1 MPIIGSRGAAS
12 GFGFGQRQG
21 GKTFDLHY
29 MIVAG
34 GGSGGKDLAGG
45 GGGGGFR
52 LSFGST
58 PLSSQSEIT
67 VDGGTPYT
75 VTIGGG
81 GPGGQ
86 PNASGSN

>member
-34 GGSGGKDLAGG
+34 GGSGGKDL
-45 GGGGGFR
+45 
-52 LSFGST
+52 
-58 PLSSQSEIT
+58 
-67 VDGGTPYT
+67 DGG
-75 VTIGGG
+75 
-81 GPGGQ
+81 
-86 PNASGSN
+86 

>member
-34 GGSGGKDLAGG
+34 GDPAEKIWPAV
-45 GGGGGFR
+45 
-52 LSFGST
+52 
-58 PLSSQSEIT
+58 EEAE
-67 VDGGTPYT
+67 
-75 VTIGGG
+75 
-81 GPGGQ
+81 
-86 PNASGSN
+86 ASVYLLVQHLYLLKVKLQ